1 MLPDTSSIDIHS
13 IEAQVMSCDALLLEL
28 RQRQVTLWLE
38 GDRLR
43 YRAAKDAITPALL
56 AQMKIHKAAILTFLK
71 QATTS
76 ASAQL
81 PPIVAL
87 GQDQDRPLSFAQQR
101 FWSLH
106 QFEPNSSAYNMPVV
120 VRCTGT
126 LDIAVLERS
135 LQEVVRRHEV
145 LRASFPAIAG
155 RPTQTIVATPP
166 LPFSVINLDAIP
178 ADDREAEAYRIA
190 TENAHQGFD
199 LTNGPVF
206 RIVLL
211 RLSQQMHLLV
221 WNMPC
226 MVCDGASSDVFYQD
240 LTAIYGAF
248 SAGLPSPLADLPIQ
262 YADFAH
268 WQRQWL
274 QGEVLETQLT
284 YWKQKLSGK
293 LSPIHLPYDRP
304 RPLTVKSAI
313 GDRGAQMLP
322 KSLNDVLTALS
333 QRLGGTLFMTL
344 LAVFEILLYRYSQ
357 QEDMLISFASA
368 GRGQVETERLLG
380 FFSNTLI
387 LRTNFAGNPTFR
399 DVFDRVRQA
408 SLEAYTHQDL
418 PFEKLLEELQP
429 EQSLFPL
436 FQVKFALN
444 PPWSK
449 GRGMGAV

>member
-1 MLPDTSSIDIHS
+1 MLLDTSSIDINS
-13 IEAQVMSCDALLLEL
+13 IEGQVVSCDALLLEL

-76 ASAQL
+76 ANAQL

-106 QFEPNSSAYNMPVV
+106 QFEPNSSANNMPVV

-126 LDIAVLERS
+126 LDVDALERS

-145 LRASFPAIAG
+145 LRASFPAKRG
-155 RPTQTIVATPP
+155 KTTQTIASTPAIS
-166 LPFSVINLDAIP
+166 LPIIDLQALP
-178 ADDREAEAYRIA
+178 AAQRDAEAYRIA
-190 TENAHQGFD
+190 TEEAHQGFD
-199 LTNGPVF
+199 LANGPMLRVM
-206 RIVLL
+206 VL
-211 RLSQQMHLLV
+211 RLSETSHLFV
-221 WNMPC
+221 WNLPC

-304 RPLTVKSAI
+304 RPLTVQSAR

-322 KSLNDVLTALS
+322 KSLNDAS
-333 QRLGGTLFMTL
+333 Q
-344 LAVFEILLYRYSQ
+344 YY
-357 QEDMLISFASA
+357 
-368 GRGQVETERLLG
+368 
-380 FFSNTLI
+380 
-387 LRTNFAGNPTFR
+387 
-399 DVFDRVRQA
+399 
-408 SLEAYTHQDL
+408 
-418 PFEKLLEELQP
+418 
-429 EQSLFPL
+429 
-436 FQVKFALN
+436 
-444 PPWSK
+444 
-449 GRGMGAV
+449 